1 MMMDKLTQKSQEAL
15 QAAQEL
21 ARERSH
27 QELDGPHLALA
38 LARQTDTIVPTL
50 LQRAGVDL
58 SVLENDLNAELD
70 RRAKVDGVN
79 SSDVFLSRDLKQ
91 AFDRAA
97 DEAKKLSDEFL
108 SAEHLLLGLLESG
121 SSLKK
126 IWAKHGVKR
135 EVLLE
140 KIGEVR
146 GSQRVTDANPE
157 DKFEALEKYGKDLT
171 ALARE
176 GKIDPVIGR
185 NDEIRRVMQVLTRRT
200 KNNPVLIGE
209 PGVGKTA
216 IAEGL
221 ARRVVSGDVP
231 ESLKDK
237 RLVAMDLGAMI
248 AGAKYRGE
256 FEDRLK
262 AFLKEVTSADG
273 QIILFIDEL
282 HTIVGAGNAEG
293 SADAANM
300 LKPQL
305 ARGELRCIGATTL
318 DEYRKHIEKDPALER
333 RFQPVTV
340 DEPTV
345 EETIAIL
352 RGLKERY
359 EVHHGIRIQDS
370 ALVGAAQLSNR
381 YIADRFLPDKA
392 VDLMDEA
399 ASRLRMELDSMPV
412 EIDQLDRKILQL
424 EIEET
429 ALKKEKDDASRE
441 RLANLQ
447 KQLADLKERTTKLKG
462 QWQDEKAAI
471 DAASII
477 NSQIESARRDQETAE
492 RTGDLSAAAEIQYG
506 RIPELEEKLAAA
518 ETAIHK
524 QNGSRL
530 LSEEVTEE
538 DVARVVALWTG
549 IPVSR
554 MLEGERQK
562 LVRMESRLHERVIG
576 QNEAVTAVAN
586 AVRRAR
592 SGLQDPQRP
601 MGSFIFLGPTGV
613 GKTELA
619 RALAEFL
626 FDDEHA
632 MTRIDMSEYM
642 EKHSVSR
649 LIGAPPGYVGHEEGG
664 QLSERVRR
672 RPYSVVLFDEI
683 EKAHPDVFNVL
694 LQVLDDG
701 RLTDG
706 QGRTVNFR
714 NTVIIMT
721 SNIGSPLISEHFAAS
736 KASDEALHVGVM
748 EELKRHFRPEFLNR
762 VDDSIIFGSLDE
774 SQLGAIVDI
783 QLNRVDTRLAD
794 QQLTLAVDD
803 SARAF
808 LAKAG
813 YDPQF
818 GARPLKRAIQ
828 QHLLDPLA
836 LKLLDGEFKPG
847 DAINAK
853 ANNGDVEFSLAE

>member
-1 MMMDKLTQKSQEAL
+1 MMDKLTQKSQEAL
-15 QAAQEL
+15 KAAQEL

-27 QELDGPHLALA
+27 QELDGAHLALA
-38 LARQTDTIVPTL
+38 LTRQTDTIVPTL
-50 LQRAGVDL
+50 LQRVGVDL
-58 SVLENDLNAELD
+58 ASWESDLNAELD
-70 RRAKVDGVN
+70 RRAQVEGVS

-91 AFDRAA
+91 ALDRAGQ
-97 DEAKKLSDEFL
+97 EAKALADDYL
-108 SAEHLLLGLLESG
+108 SAEHLLLGLLECGAVLRKLFQRHDVERS
-121 SSLKK
+121 
-126 IWAKHGVKR
+126 
-135 EVLLE
+135 VLLE
-140 KIGEVR
+140 KMNEVR

-231 ESLKDK
+231 DSLRDK
-237 RLVAMDLGAMI
+237 RIVALDLGAMI

-262 AFLKEVTSADG
+262 AFLKEVTAAEG
-273 QIILFIDEL
+273 QIVLFIDEL

-340 DEPTV
+340 AEPSV

-370 ALVGAAQLSNR
+370 ALVSAAQLSNR

-412 EIDQLDRKILQL
+412 EIDQLEREILQL

-429 ALKKEKDDASRE
+429 ALKKEKDAASRE
-441 RLANLQ
+441 RLEQLQ
-447 KQLADLKERTTKLKG
+447 KQLADLKESATQLKG
-462 QWQDEKAAI
+462 QWQDEKASI

-477 NSQIESARRDQETAE
+477 NGQIEEARRDQETAE

-518 ETAIHK
+518 ETAIHE
-524 QNGSRL
+524 QNGNRL

-538 DVARVVALWTG
+538 DVARVVATWTG

-562 LVRMESRLHERVIG
+562 LIRMESRLHERVIG
-576 QNEAVTAVAN
+576 QNGAVTAVAN

-626 FDDEHA
+626 FDDEQA

-664 QLSERVRR
+664 QLSESVRR

-706 QGRTVNFR
+706 QGRTVDFR

-721 SNIGSPLISEHFAAS
+721 SNIGSSLIQEHFSAS
-736 KASDEALHVGVM
+736 KAIDEALHAGVM
-748 EELKRHFRPEFLNR
+748 DELKRCFRPEFLNR
-762 VDDSIIFGSLDE
+762 VDDSILFGSLNE
-774 SQLGAIVDI
+774 SQLGSIVDI
-783 QLNRVDTRLAD
+783 QLNRVDKRLAD
-794 QQLTLAVDD
+794 QQLTLSVNDCT
-803 SARAF
+803 RAF

-836 LKLLDGEFKPG
+836 LKLLDGDFKPG
-847 DAINAK
+847 DTITAEAK
-853 ANNGDVEFSLAE
+853 DESVEFSLAE

>member
-27 QELDGPHLALA
+27 QELDGPHLALV

-221 ARRVVSGDVP
+221 ARRIISGDVP
-231 ESLKDK
+231 DSLKNK
-237 RLVAMDLGAMI
+237 RLVAMDLSAMI
-248 AGAKYRGE
+248 AGANLRGM
-256 FEDRLK
+256 FEERLK
-262 AFLKEVTSADG
+262 AFLKEVTVANG
-273 QIILFIDEL
+273 EIILFIDEL
-282 HTIVGAGNAEG
+282 HTIIGAGGGEG
-293 SADAANM
+293 SGDAANM

-318 DEYRKHIEKDPALER
+318 DEYRKHVEKDPALER
-333 RFQPVTV
+333 RFQPVKV

-359 EVHHGIRIQDS
+359 EAHHGIRIQDG
-370 ALVGAAQLSNR
+370 ALVSAAQLSNR

-392 VDLMDEA
+392 IDLMDEA

-412 EIDQLDRKILQL
+412 EIDQLERQILQL

-429 ALKKEKDDASRE
+429 ALKNEKDTASRE
-441 RLANLQ
+441 RLVNL
-447 KQLADLKERTTKLKG
+447 KQQLTDLKESAAKLKR

-471 DAASII
+471 NAASII
-477 NSQIESARRDQETAE
+477 NGQIEEARRDQEAAQ
-492 RTGDLSAAAEIQYG
+492 RTGDLSTAAEIQYG
-506 RIPELEEKLAAA
+506 RVPKLEEKLTAA
-518 ETAIHK
+518 EEAIK
-524 QNGSRL
+524 EQNGNRL

-538 DVARVVALWTG
+538 DVARVVATWTG
-549 IPVSR
+549 IPVTR
-554 MLEGERQK
+554 MLEGERAK
-562 LVRMESRLHERVIG
+562 LVRMEERLHQRVIG
-576 QNEAVTAVAN
+576 QDEAVTAVAN

-592 SGLQDPQRP
+592 SGPW
-601 MGSFIFLGPTGV
+601 
-613 GKTELA
+613 A
-619 RALAEFL
+619 ALF
-626 FDDEHA
+626 
-632 MTRIDMSEYM
+632 
-642 EKHSVSR
+642 
-649 LIGAPPGYVGHEEGG
+649 
-664 QLSERVRR
+664 
-672 RPYSVVLFDEI
+672 
-683 EKAHPDVFNVL
+683 
-694 LQVLDDG
+694 
-701 RLTDG
+701 
-706 QGRTVNFR
+706 
-714 NTVIIMT
+714 
-721 SNIGSPLISEHFAAS
+721 
-736 KASDEALHVGVM
+736 
-748 EELKRHFRPEFLNR
+748 
-762 VDDSIIFGSLDE
+762 SLDQPVWAKR
-774 SQLGAIVDI
+774 SWRGHWQ
-783 QLNRVDTRLAD
+783 N
-794 QQLTLAVDD
+794 
-803 SARAF
+803 SF
-808 LAKAG
+808 LMMS
-813 YDPQF
+813 
-818 GARPLKRAIQ
+818 RP
-828 QHLLDPLA
+828 
-836 LKLLDGEFKPG
+836 
-847 DAINAK
+847 
-853 ANNGDVEFSLAE
+853 